1 MVMLRVE
8 VSEVMLMAGRVD
20 VAVRVVLSV
29 VVVEVST
36 ASMVDVRVWIM
47 IDVFVKIGWVSSSFL
62 WSCRRRCK
70 CLC

>member
-20 VAVRVVLSV
+20 VAVRVVPSV
-29 VVVEVST
+29 VVVEAST

-47 IDVFVKIGWVSSSFL
+47 IDVLVEIGVGVKLVFVVL
-62 WSCRRRCK
+62 PETV
-70 CLC
+70 